1 MANRNFLVLSIGL
14 IALAFALG
22 EHVSAKDT
30 KAAGHSIDAIT
41 VDLDPT
47 IGRTVERIGLT
58 ATDQARKGYTL
69 VGTVPCQQNI
79 SYGGQ
84 MSVHDTV
91 ILIFEK

>member
-22 EHVSAKDT
+22 EHVSAKDQ
-30 KAAGHSIDAIT
+30 KSSSHSVDAIT

-47 IGRTVERIGLT
+47 IGRTTERIGLT
-58 ATDQARKGYTL
+58 ATDQARKGYML
-69 VGTVPCQQNI
+69 VGVVPCTQQV

-84 MSVHDTV
+84 SVTHDTAV
-91 ILIFEK
+91 LIFEK